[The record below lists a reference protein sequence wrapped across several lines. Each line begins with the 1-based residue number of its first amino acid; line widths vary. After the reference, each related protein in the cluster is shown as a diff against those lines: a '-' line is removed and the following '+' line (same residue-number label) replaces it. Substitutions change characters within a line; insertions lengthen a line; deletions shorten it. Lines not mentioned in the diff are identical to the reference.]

1 MGRQHDDIFNYKE
14 VECMGV
20 TTWTKAQ
27 DVILIDGLK
36 SDQTYK
42 QIADK
47 LGLSKA
53 MISGRIRRLRKLRPS
68 DLPPKTTAI
77 DTSCK
82 AQKKGAIHEDKHNL
96 KRQTCR
102 DSGSAKFKPNAKLRP
117 VSVLNWKLP
126 SILVE
131 KPTTPSVEFMRL
143 KQGTCSWCMDDINQ
157 EAGANMM
164 CCAAPVMDK
173 SKRDGDRRSSH
184 CTYHYEM
191 SAQRLLAK

>member
-1 MGRQHDDIFNYKE
+1 
-14 VECMGV
+14 MGV

-27 DVILIDGLK
+27 DAILISGLK
-36 SDQTYK
+36 GEQTYK

-53 MISGRIRRLRKLRPS
+53 MISGRIHRLRKLRPR
-68 DLPPKTTAI
+68 DLPPKTIAT
-77 DTSCK
+77 DTSSK
-82 AQKKGAIHEDKHNL
+82 AQEKGAIHCDKLNL
-96 KRQTCR
+96 KRQTYR
-102 DSGSAKFKPNAKLRP
+102 DKDSAKLKSNAKLRP
-117 VSVLNWKLP
+117 VSTLNWKLP

-131 KPTTPSVEFMRL
+131 TPNNRSVEFMRL

-173 SKRDGDRRSSH
+173 SKRKGDRRSSH
-184 CTYHYEM
+184 CAYHYEM
-191 SAQRLLAK
+191 SAHRIVAK

>member
-1 MGRQHDDIFNYKE
+1 
-14 VECMGV
+14 MGV

-27 DVILIDGLK
+27 DVILINGLK
-36 SDQTYK
+36 EDQTYK

-53 MISGRIRRLRKLRPS
+53 MISGRIRRLRQLRPS
-68 DLPPKTTAI
+68 DLPPKTIAI
-77 DTSCK
+77 DASNK
-82 AQKKGAIHEDKHNL
+82 AQKKGAIHADKHNV
-96 KRQTCR
+96 KRQTHR
-102 DSGSAKFKPNAKLRP
+102 DKDSAKLKPNAKIKP
-117 VSVLNWKLP
+117 ISALNWKLP

-131 KPTTPSVEFMRL
+131 KPTTPSVEFMHL

-173 SKRDGDRRSSH
+173 SKREGDRRSSH

-191 SAQRLLAK
+191 SAHRILAK